1 MNSSSIE
8 KAIAAKVIDPEV
20 HRGLLGDL
28 EFYTNIAGIPS
39 SMVLKPMSDFCG
51 EEEQNY
57 VSRYRSLP
65 DADIFG
71 LIYTGQANA
80 ITAHT
85 KMMAMTGAYLRNFI
99 DARLL
104 SVQDVIRMVK
114 GHETQPTVLLIPNFF
129 IQEGRG
135 GRQAQWEIPELLGLL
150 LDRHA
155 AEKQTVVYVDSVVDM
170 AKEYGPLFAAHFS
183 EYFVSA

>member
-1 MNSSSIE
+1 MNSSSID
-8 KAIAAKVIDPEV
+8 KAIEAKVINPEV
-20 HRGLLGDL
+20 HQNLLDDID
-28 EFYTNIAGIPS
+28 FYTGIAGIPA
-39 SMVLKPMSDFCG
+39 SMVLKPMSDFCA
-51 EEEQNY
+51 EEEQEY
-57 VSRYRSLP
+57 VARYRSLP
-65 DADIFG
+65 EAGVFG
-71 LIYTGQANA
+71 LVYSGQAEA
-80 ITAHT
+80 VAAHT
-85 KMMAMTGAYLRNFI
+85 KMMAMTAAYLRNFI
-99 DARLL
+99 DARLM

-114 GHETQPTVLLIPNFF
+114 NREAQPTVLLIPNFF

-155 AEKQTVVYVDSVVDM
+155 AEKQTVVYVDSIVDM